1 MSEPLQSPPAR
12 NPGVDVVVVSYNSR
26 EQLRGC
32 VQPLASVPGV
42 AVVVVDNASQDGSA
56 AALAD
61 LPVTVIPL
69 EHNGGFAHGCNVGW
83 RAGSAEYVL
92 FLNPDARL
100 DAESLARLAAVLDGS
115 GSVGIV
121 GPRIMASDG
130 ALDFSQRRFPRLR
143 STFAHALFLNRA
155 FPRSQWASEMVRD
168 PAAYE
173 RPASPEWISG
183 ACMLVRRS
191 LLERVGGWDEEFF
204 LYCED
209 KDLCFAARAAGYDV
223 RFEPSAIAVHQ
234 GGASSNST
242 LMPVLAASRIRY
254 AEKHQGRT
262 VAWLE
267 RVGVGLTALT
277 HILVTRGGMA
287 VRSGHAASLRAVASR
302 RP

>member
-1 MSEPLQSPPAR
+1 MSEPLQSPLAPNPA
-12 NPGVDVVVVSYNSR
+12 VDVVVVSYNSR

-61 LPVTVIPL
+61 LPVRVIPL

-83 RAGSAEYVL
+83 RAGNSKYVL

-100 DAESLARLAAVLDGS
+100 DAESLARLAEVLDRS
-115 GSVGIV
+115 ESVGIV
-121 GPRIMASDG
+121 GPRIMARDG
-130 ALDFSQRRFPRLR
+130 ALDFSQRCFPRLR

-155 FPRSQWASEMVRD
+155 FPRAQWASELVRE
-168 PAAYE
+168 PTAYE
-173 RPASPEWISG
+173 RAGSPEWISG

-191 LLERVGGWDEEFF
+191 LLERLGGWDEEFF

-209 KDLCFAARAAGYDV
+209 KDLCFAARAAGYDI
-223 RFEPSAIAVHQ
+223 RFDPSATAVHQ
-234 GGASSNST
+234 GGASSDST

-254 AEKHQGRT
+254 AQKHRGRT

-277 HILVTRGGMA
+277 HIVVTRGGMT